1 LNRIS
6 KLTPQDGICQLFM
19 AGAFSSGLAISWL
32 DPSISDSCT
41 LYACGIHFAL
51 LRNGV
56 QISFCE
62 DKVMKKM
69 ILSVGFILFTLTLA
83 SHAAQGQSP
92 TAGSGSEDRKGAV
105 EVRGTFGGSYF
116 LDAPTHFVGGGAVR
130 FYLTRRLSFE
140 PELLYMRGSKSDQ
153 DLVFTA
159 NLSLDFATS
168 KRVKPYVIGGVGFL
182 HHRELT
188 GAGTFTATGWSGSG
202 GVGVKVFLTEKLFIA
217 PEARVGWEPLFR
229 VTGSIG
235 YRF

>member
-1 LNRIS
+1 
-6 KLTPQDGICQLFM
+6 M
-19 AGAFSSGLAISWL
+19 AGAFFLGLAISWL
-32 DPSISDSCT
+32 DPSISDSCA
-41 LYACGIHFAL
+41 LGARGIHFAL
-51 LRNGV
+51 PGLEFELHF
-56 QISFCE
+56 SE
-62 DKVMKKM
+62 DKVMKKN
-69 ILSVGFILFTLTLA
+69 ILSIGFIFFTLLIA

-92 TAGSGSEDRKGAV
+92 TAGSGAEDRQGAV

-116 LDAPTHFVGGGAVR
+116 LDAPTHFVGGGSVR

-140 PELLYMRGSKSDQ
+140 PELLYMRGSRSDQ

-159 NLSLDFATS
+159 NLALDFATS

-188 GAGTFTATGWSGSG
+188 GAGTFSATGWSGSG